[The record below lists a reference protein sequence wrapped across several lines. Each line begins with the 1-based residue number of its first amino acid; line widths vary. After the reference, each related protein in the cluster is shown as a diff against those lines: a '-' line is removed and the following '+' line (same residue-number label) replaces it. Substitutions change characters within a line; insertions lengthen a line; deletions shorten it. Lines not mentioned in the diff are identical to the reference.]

1 MIDSFLQSSRWASF
15 QKSLGRKAWQV
26 DGINI
31 IKHNLPLG
39 KSYLYVPRCE
49 GKFLSEE
56 FLKKINEIAKKE
68 NAIFWKVEPLDY
80 ARGNS
85 CELEKLGFK
94 KSDNIQPTQT
104 LILDIRKSQEE
115 LLPQMHYKTRY
126 NIGLA
131 EKKGI
136 KIERNKEYFEKFW
149 ELLRQ
154 TTKRDGFKPHPKEYY
169 RKMLEIPGVELFVAE
184 FPANGASK
192 HKVIAANIVVF
203 FEKTAIYL
211 HGASDYEHRNLMAPH
226 LLQWEQI
233 NEAKKRSCIEYD
245 FWGIDE
251 KKWPGVTRF
260 KNSFGGQEI
269 SYPGAYDLVFKP
281 VWYKI
286 YKLAKKLL

>member
-1 MIDSFLQSSRWASF
+1 MPSFLQSADWVNF

-26 DGINI
+26 DGIYI

-49 GKFLSEE
+49 GKFLSKE
-56 FLKKINEIAKKE
+56 FLNRVEEIARKE
-68 NAIFWKVEPLDY
+68 NSIFLKIEPVDEASATDL
-80 ARGNS
+80 
-85 CELEKLGFK
+85 KKFGFK
-94 KSDNIQPTQT
+94 KSDNIQPAQT

-136 KIERNKEYFEKFW
+136 KIKRNKEYFEKFW
-149 ELLRQ
+149 GLLRQ

-169 RKMLEIPGVELFVAE
+169 RKMLEIPEVELFVAE
-184 FPANGASK
+184 FLANGESK
-192 HKVIAANIVVF
+192 HKIIAANIVVF

-211 HGASDYEHRNLMAPH
+211 HGASDYEYRNLMAPH
-226 LLQWEQI
+226 LLQWKQI
-233 NEAKKRSCIEYD
+233 NEAKKRGCTEYD

-260 KNSFGGQEI
+260 KNGFGGQEI
-269 SYPGAYDLVFKP
+269 FYPGAHDLVFQP
-281 VWYKI
+281 IWYKI